1 MTSDLS
7 ITAGPRYDL
16 IRQWIGEGQPPDA
29 KLIELGAA
37 PGDQTVAL
45 AEAGYTVTALDIGIA
60 SDAWADGQVGRMAT
74 MFDKA
79 GVDLVEWNLEEMPYP
94 LEDATYDGVLMTE
107 VYEHLRDY
115 PIKSLGEAF
124 RILKPGG
131 RLYFTTPN
139 AAYVRNRVQLVLGR
153 SVASSLDDWIAGL
166 PHARHAREYTFP
178 EIHRLLDIV
187 GFEVL
192 RSESHHFYKGSGS
205 GAGRIA
211 KSLIEAAARIRP
223 TVGPSI
229 VIEARRPA

>member
-16 IRQWIGEGQPPDA
+16 IREWIGESQPPGA
-29 KLIELGAA
+29 RLIELGAA
-37 PGDQTVAL
+37 PGDQAVAL
-45 AEAGYTVTALDIGIA
+45 AEAGYAVTALDIGIA
-60 SDAWADGQVGRMAT
+60 SDAWADGQEGRMAT

-79 GVDLVEWNLEEMPYP
+79 GVDLVEWNLEELPYP
-94 LEDATYDGVLMTE
+94 LEDVTYDGVLMTE

-115 PIKSLGEAF
+115 PIKSLYEAH

-139 AAYVRNRVQLVLGR
+139 AAYVRNRAQLVLGK

-178 EIHRLLDIV
+178 EIHRLLEMT
-187 GFEVL
+187 GFQVV
-192 RSESHHFYKGSGS
+192 RSESHHFYRGTGSGM
-205 GAGRIA
+205 GRVA
-211 KSLIEAAARIRP
+211 KSLIESAARLRP
-223 TVGPSI
+223 SFGPSI